1 MAMAPRS
8 SITSDDGLRPALLPF
23 GIELAAMFRRI
34 AAGLGGLLVLFHL
47 WLFGSQLWEGQ
58 LAELGPVLRWAMAAG
73 LTAALVGLYRSG
85 GSVVRGRKA
94 VAIWLLAALLH
105 APAIAGDSQAP
116 PSPALAEAVT
126 VLVQITAASAAL
138 GLGLALLA
146 LVLRRVP
153 ARRLAR
159 ARAVARRRVRPN
171 DPGRSL
177 HVTPRPPPSFAVPA
191 LL

>member
-1 MAMAPRS
+1 
-8 SITSDDGLRPALLPF
+8 
-23 GIELAAMFRRI
+23 MFRRI

-73 LTAALVGLYRSG
+73 LAGALVGLRRSG
-85 GSVVRGRKA
+85 ASLVHGRKA

-105 APAIAGDSQAP
+105 APAMGDSQAP
-116 PSPALAEAVT
+116 PSPALAEVVT
-126 VLVQITAASAAL
+126 TIVQVAAASLSL

-153 ARRLAR
+153 ARQLAI
-159 ARAVARRRVRPN
+159 ARAVGRGRVRPL

-177 HVTPRPPPSFAVPA
+177 HVTSRPPPSPA
-191 LL
+191 TPAFL